1 MWIYKFWKNMILSPF
16 FSIPRCLKLT
26 ILRNIE
32 SFRYSH
38 VHISSDEV
46 FSKIMKKPSMMPH
59 MKAKLI
65 FIGNFFWKPKNKNK
79 KKTEIFGKKYW
90 ELAELENDI
99 FFLLFVSGYWVFQK
113 KILSMKISMAFIWG
127 NIYFCSMDFFQ
138 NLEKGFIRTNMHPTL
153 NVKLILP

>member
-65 FIGNFFWKPKNKNK
+65 FIGIFFWKTKKPK
-79 KKTEIFGKKYW
+79 KKTLKFSGKNI
-90 ELAELENDI
+90 ENWRSWKMTFFFCYLFQDIGFFKRKFSQWKSPWLSYEVTFISAVWI
-99 FFLLFVSGYWVFQK
+99 FFRILK
-113 KILSMKISMAFIWG
+113 KALS
-127 NIYFCSMDFFQ
+127 
-138 NLEKGFIRTNMHPTL
+138 E
-153 NVKLILP
+153 LICTRL